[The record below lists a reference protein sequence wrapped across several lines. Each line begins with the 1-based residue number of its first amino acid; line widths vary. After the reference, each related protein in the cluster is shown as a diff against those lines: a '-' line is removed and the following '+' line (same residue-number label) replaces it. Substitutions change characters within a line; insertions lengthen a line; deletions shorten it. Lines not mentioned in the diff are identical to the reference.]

1 MIQGDN
7 SGEANQ
13 WAQAHFLFGQRI
25 LAADLEKVRQ
35 IGERVARSY
44 GLDLVDVEFTGGA
57 GKQGRNLR
65 VTIERRE
72 PVQVAGEDVQAGV
85 TLDDC
90 ANVSREMSTILDIE
104 EPIGGGEDMLEV
116 SSPGLDRKLKSREDF
131 ERFVG
136 NLVKVMTREPIGVT
150 ETSKGNRHFE
160 GRLQSYADGA
170 LTLDVTEA
178 ATRKGRRSA
187 GDKKTVEIAFDN
199 VERANLVPEI

>member
-1 MIQGDN
+1 M
-7 SGEANQ
+7 
-13 WAQAHFLFGQRI
+13 
-25 LAADLEKVRQ
+25 AADLEKVHQ

-44 GLDLVDVEFTGGA
+44 GLELVDVEFTGGT

-72 PVQVAGEDVQAGV
+72 PVQVEGEEVQAGV

-90 ANVSREMSTILDIE
+90 ANVSREMSTILDVE
-104 EPIGGGEDMLEV
+104 DAIGGGEYLLEV

-131 ERFVG
+131 ARFVG
-136 NLVKVMTREPIGVT
+136 SLVKVMTREPIGVT

-160 GRLQSYADGA
+160 GRLHSYADGR

>member
-13 WAQAHFLFGQRI
+13 WAQAHFLFGQGI
-25 LAADLEKVRQ
+25 LAADIEKVRQ
-35 IGERVARSY
+35 IGERVAQSY
-44 GLDLVDVEFTGGA
+44 GLELVDVEFTGGA

-72 PVQVAGEDVQAGV
+72 PVQVEGEDVQAGV

-90 ANVSREMSTILDIE
+90 ANVSREMSTILDVE
-104 EPIGGGEDMLEV
+104 DAVDGGEYMLEV

-150 ETSKGNRHFE
+150 EKSKGNRHFE
-160 GRLQSYADGA
+160 GRLQGFTDGT

-178 ATRKGRRSA
+178 TSRKGRRSA
-187 GDKKTVEIAFDN
+187 GDKKTVEIAYDN